1 MVSHLSGIRHY
12 DKKKEEV
19 IDIDEKAATEGN
31 TNKEQAGA
39 SDNGKKDK
47 EKENG
52 IQDTEFKEFYLN
64 QKFESVGKAL
74 QLFKDDQLLSKP
86 GIVTCTFPCLH
97 FRKIFFFFTFFCNVV
112 TTRTTRHRKAIQSLP
127 PPEFL
132 YTKKIIFF
140 IFTHLFEAGSLR
152 AQLKD

>member
-47 EKENG
+47 KKENG

-97 FRKIFFFFTFFCNVV
+97 FQEIFFLRTGNARYKMAPS
-112 TTRTTRHRKAIQSLP
+112 TRV
-127 PPEFL
+127 FV
-132 YTKKIIFF
+132 KKNSMFF
-140 IFTHLFEAGSLR
+140 IFNTFI
-152 AQLKD
+152 